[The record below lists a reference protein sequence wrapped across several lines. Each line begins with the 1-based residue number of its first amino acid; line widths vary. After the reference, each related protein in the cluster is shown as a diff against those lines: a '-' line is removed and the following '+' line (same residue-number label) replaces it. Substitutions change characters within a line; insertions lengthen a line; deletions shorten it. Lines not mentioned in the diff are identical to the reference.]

1 MDKENKKLAYLA
13 ATFMH
18 TPYCEC
24 CPVSEGCELDF
35 IKDDMECWLRFFEWY
50 EGTDHGTSACGEHRR
65 VTPGQEHL
73 TYSEAKMLV
82 KLRDE
87 FMTTVKEFDG
97 VSFRNWH
104 ADFLFD
110 QLMRAYKAGKAA
122 AGDGVR

>member
-1 MDKENKKLAYLA
+1 MDKS
-13 ATFMH
+13 T
-18 TPYCEC
+18 
-24 CPVSEGCELDF
+24 
-35 IKDDMECWLRFFEWY
+35 
-50 EGTDHGTSACGEHRR
+50 
-65 VTPGQEHL
+65 L

-110 QLMRAYKAGKAA
+110 QLMRAYKEGKKKAKPK
-122 AGDGVR
+122 R